1 MTTFAPPETQLES
14 AIPQSEF
21 EFVKNEI
28 QRLLINVRA
37 SSSTLYVEDP
47 QTGDLRMIHCP
58 QVKYPEPLFG
68 LALPR
73 AEVADLVSQGGIR
86 HVLDT
91 SQETGSE
98 FGNGDLARKIAE
110 KANRTVFHHLVRR
123 EGIAGYIRS
132 HELHRS
138 DSKRIAAVLYVN
150 FSEIDATF
158 LSPARKSFSEAI
170 SQAVQDCLKSIV
182 DTFNDSD
189 SHLKLINSRFALDS
203 RKLTLILSPL
213 EQLIETSGGDADKTL
228 HAAFSSILR
237 ATLSAFEIDHEK
249 GFASVHLLSS
259 DKCHLTLAAGT
270 TEGVCEQVSK
280 LEIGQ
285 GIISWVFAKRQ
296 AICINDING
305 SEFARQI
312 YQKTGRTAGSEI
324 AAPML
329 VGNDCVGVI
338 NVESPE
344 KDAFTP
350 ADLHLLCHAAQQAAI
365 ACMLYKGSVMSSK
378 IADLLDVTTRHV
390 SGTTDVGTVLGQLA
404 VKLAEWLKW
413 DHCAISC
420 YDSGT
425 HKWEYSGTT
434 FEQDPDNRYDPR
446 EYGWSEY
453 IRNNQVPVFLGGI
466 DAETGA
472 SDRQIYW
479 NETYLKW
486 QSCRE
491 LHGTKPST
499 VNETVRSQKVRT
511 QLGLPLKHDQK
522 VMGVVWLKST
532 RDISDVSIDM
542 MLATALAKLCSSVAE
557 SALKQRIL
565 QAFAESRIE
574 RQQLFFPTAPI
585 RVGCVEGYVISDP
598 HEHQIGG
605 DFYRILKL
613 ADGSTG
619 VVVGDTEGHGPMA
632 TIDMLPLYAATQI
645 LEASIESPSYFIKQ
659 LHAFAIKMKLH
670 AEVIAFTVYRH
681 QKRTWLNVSSAGSL
695 VLTVGKTR
703 KVSGRPL
710 LDAVSFP
717 NDESAVGRSIGCDYL
732 PDNEPLPI
740 EQRIEINEGDII
752 VAITDGILDAQ
763 GKSGEQFGDSGVK
776 AILSKSAKKSPRE
789 IAESILNGVRA
800 CAGGDPHDDLT
811 ILVLKVLPLAAN
823 PESGA

>member
-1 MTTFAPPETQLES
+1 MTTFAPPETQLET
-14 AIPQSEF
+14 APQSEF
-21 EFVKNEI
+21 EFVKNAI
-28 QRLLINVRA
+28 QDLLTRIRA

-47 QTGDLRMIHCP
+47 RTGDLRMIHCP
-58 QVKYPEPLFG
+58 QVRYPEPLFG

-73 AEVADLVSQGGIR
+73 EEVGDLASQSGLR
-86 HVLDT
+86 HVLCT
-91 SQETGSE
+91 SEETGSVA
-98 FGNGDLARKIAE
+98 GNGDLARKIAE
-110 KANRTVFHHLVRR
+110 TANQPVFHHLVRR
-123 EGIAGYIRS
+123 EGIAGYLRS
-132 HELHRS
+132 HELHRR
-138 DSKRIAAVLYVN
+138 DPKRVAAVLYVN

-158 LSPARKSFSEAI
+158 LSSGEKSFSDSICE
-170 SQAVQDCLKSIV
+170 AVQDCLNSIV
-182 DTFNDSD
+182 DTFNDSK
-189 SHLKLINSRFALDS
+189 SHLDLINSRFALDS
-203 RKLTLILSPL
+203 RQLTLILTPL

-237 ATLSAFEIDHEK
+237 ATLSAFEIDLDK

-259 DKCHLTLAAGT
+259 DKCHLTLAAET
-270 TEGVCEQVSK
+270 TEGVCKQVSN

-285 GIISWVFAKRQ
+285 GIVSWVFAKRQ
-296 AICINDING
+296 AICINDIQG
-305 SEFARQI
+305 SDFAQQI
-312 YQKTGRTAGSEI
+312 YQKTGRASASEI

-338 NVESPE
+338 NVESPK

-365 ACMLYKGSVMSSK
+365 ACLLYKGSVMSSK
-378 IADLLDVTTRHV
+378 ITDLLDVTTRHV
-390 SGTTDVGTVLGQLA
+390 TGTTDVGMVLEQLA
-404 VKLAEWLKW
+404 VKLSEWLKW
-413 DHCAISC
+413 EHCAIFC
-420 YDSGT
+420 YDSGA
-425 HKWEYSGTT
+425 HKWEYSGAT
-434 FEQDPDNRYDPR
+434 FDQDPDNRDDPR
-446 EYGWSEY
+446 EDGWSEF

-466 DAETGA
+466 DAETGT

-479 NETYLKW
+479 NEANLKW
-486 QSCRE
+486 QTCQE
-491 LHGTKPST
+491 LRGMLPST
-499 VNETVRSQKVRT
+499 VNDTVRSQKVRT
-511 QLGLPLKHDQK
+511 QLGLPLKHNQK
-522 VMGVVWLKST
+522 VTGVVWLKST
-532 RDISDVSIDM
+532 RDISNVSIDM
-542 MLATALAKLCSSVAE
+542 MLATALANLCSSVAE
-557 SALKQRIL
+557 SALKQRSL

-574 RQQLFFPTAPI
+574 RQQLFFPTSQI

-632 TIDMLPLYAATQI
+632 TIDMLPLYAGTQI

-670 AEVIAFTVYRH
+670 AEVIAFTVYQH

-717 NDESAVGRSIGCDYL
+717 NDNSAMGRPIGCDYL
-732 PDNEPLPI
+732 PEDEPLPV

-776 AILSKSAKKSPRE
+776 AILSKSAKKTPKE
-789 IAESILNGVRA
+789 IAESILNGVRT

-811 ILVLKVLPLAAN
+811 ILVLKVLPLAATN
-823 PESGA
+823 PESEN